1 MEVYASTR
9 RTVARYAFSS
19 TWTII
24 FSSTHILQL
33 LGHFEHLHVGQ
44 LSHASFADSRTLVT
58 CGADCT
64 ISLWTVTATSRAVDL
79 QPIGSLFGHRAPV
92 TVLAVSRSFSA
103 LLSASND
110 GHIMLWDLNRRGF
123 VRTLPADGV
132 VDVSSSPYRLVCY
145 SLTFSHRSAPA
156 STTLLAILLCVEVTV
171 SQCTPST
178 GSFSSINPSA
188 TPPMTTCYPAYSTK
202 ARKTN
207 GLNANSS

>member
-1 MEVYASTR
+1 MFRQPMIIIWSGVSSMVVYASIR
-9 RTVARYAFSS
+9 RTVARSAFSQEPNDS
-19 TWTII
+19 RLPLANN
-24 FSSTHILQL
+24 LQL

-58 CGADCT
+58 CGTDCT

-110 GHIMLWDLNRRGF
+110 GHIMLWDLNRRCL

-132 VDVSSSPYRLVCY
+132 VDVSLISRDL
-145 SLTFSHRSAPA
+145 
-156 STTLLAILLCVEVTV
+156 
-171 SQCTPST
+171 
-178 GSFSSINPSA
+178 
-188 TPPMTTCYPAYSTK
+188 
-202 ARKTN
+202 
-207 GLNANSS
+207 